1 MILKPFSLNQHIGEV
16 PNCVNWAW
24 TLLDNILALCIYIV
38 QQWNWVFVFVFINS
52 LTIGFSHKINNVL
65 NNLLFPQSTTF
76 LAKVVAFGTQYN
88 KTCDGFHFPGQHLA
102 EGLSICC
109 IWPARLCPWRCSF
122 ISLILTLFS
131 NMTWP
136 WQRSIGGEYSI
147 TFSLTTTLRWS
158 EMMNCRAWW
167 HSSFPHC
174 TSSFL
179 SSPLTSFLFAAFVPV
194 RMGRKWKPCSRKII
208 NS

>member
-1 MILKPFSLNQHIGEV
+1 MILKPFSLNQHIGEA

-136 WQRSIGGEYSI
+136 WQRSIGGGVQHHIFPDHHPQMIGDDELQGLV
-147 TFSLTTTLRWS
+147 TFIFPTLYLL
-158 EMMNCRAWW
+158 
-167 HSSFPHC
+167 
-174 TSSFL
+174 L
-179 SSPLTSFLFAAFVPV
+179 S
-194 RMGRKWKPCSRKII
+194 
-208 NS
+208 